1 MDDIDDITQIAL
13 FESKTLLEE
22 SERLILK
29 KISQPGT
36 VAELFQ
42 RIHTAKSNMAAIP
55 GSKSISLLMQNL
67 ETILA
72 HRRSQKKEIEEAH
85 VDLFLKPIELALS
98 LIENLEKKLPSDP
111 KLEKEVFQCVSA
123 LRLKLPK

>member
-1 MDDIDDITQIAL
+1 MDDFDDITEIAM
-13 FESKTLLEE
+13 FETRNLLEE

-29 KISQPGT
+29 KFSQNGT

-55 GSKSISLLMQNL
+55 GSKSVSLLMQNL

-72 HRRSQKKEIEEAH
+72 HRRDQNREIEEKYM
-85 VDLFLKPIELALS
+85 DLFLKPIELSLS
-98 LIENLEKKLPSDP
+98 ILENLEKGGPVDP
-111 KLEKEVFQCVSA
+111 GLEKEVFQCVSA
-123 LRLKLPK
+123 LRIKLPK